1 MDLLHFDGLLIGIA
15 TFLIIGLF
23 HPVVVKAEYYWGK
36 RCWWIFLLLGLAG
49 LAASLVVD
57 NLMLSALCGVF
68 AFSSFWTIKELF
80 EQEERVRKGWFPRN
94 PKRQYPWD
102 HAVCGLLCLWGLS
115 GCIRAEAPNA
125 EADILTCA
133 VPGEVLKA
141 EPEITNESVT
151 LLVRADANITQLAPQ
166 FTLTEGATITPE
178 SGTARDFSTPQTYVV
193 TSED

>member
-68 AFSSFWTIKELF
+68 AFSSFWTIK
-80 EQEERVRKGWFPRN
+80 
-94 PKRQYPWD
+94 
-102 HAVCGLLCLWGLS
+102 
-115 GCIRAEAPNA
+115 
-125 EADILTCA
+125 
-133 VPGEVLKA
+133 
-141 EPEITNESVT
+141 
-151 LLVRADANITQLAPQ
+151 
-166 FTLTEGATITPE
+166 
-178 SGTARDFSTPQTYVV
+178 
-193 TSED
+193 